1 MATEPHS
8 QAKTGAIVS
17 RGEWMEMT
25 PTVTEG
31 RRCGTCTLC
40 CKVLTAEELRKPNGE
55 WCPHCVKGR
64 GCAIYSDRPNEC
76 RRFQCGYL
84 LWPTLGEHWLPARS
98 KLVVALKPDGREIV
112 IHVDPGVP
120 NAWRAEPYYS
130 EIRNMAGHA
139 AGKAYTIFV
148 QIRRRM
154 IAIFP
159 DREVDLGVVAGDEVI
174 AIHEVTGPGTRRR
187 DAVKLKAD
195 DPRINGLRIV

>member
-1 MATEPHS
+1 
-8 QAKTGAIVS
+8 
-17 RGEWMEMT
+17 MT
-25 PTVTEG
+25 V
-31 RRCGTCTLC
+31 
-40 CKVLTAEELRKPNGE
+40 EELRKPNGQ

-84 LWPTLGEHWLPARS
+84 LWPALGEHWLPARS
-98 KLVVALKPDGREIV
+98 KLVVAFKPDGREIV
-112 IHVDPGVP
+112 VHVDPGVP

-154 IAIFP
+154 IAVFP

>member
-1 MATEPHS
+1 LPTEPRS

-17 RGEWMEMT
+17 RGEWTQMT
-25 PTVTEG
+25 PAVKEG

-40 CKVLTAEELRKPNGE
+40 CKVLTVEELRKPNAE

-64 GCAIYSDRPNEC
+64 GCAIYADRPDEC

-98 KLVVALKPDGREIV
+98 KLVVAFKPDGREIV
-112 IHVDPGVP
+112 VHVDPGVP

-130 EIRNMAGHA
+130 EIRNMTGDA
-139 AGKAYTIFV
+139 AGTAYTVFV

-154 IAIFP
+154 IAVFP
-159 DREVDLGVVAGDEVI
+159 DREVDLGVVAEDEVI
-174 AIHEVTGPGTRRR
+174 AIHEVAGPGTRRR
-187 DAVKLKAD
+187 DAVKLKTD
-195 DPRINGLRIV
+195 DPRINQLRIV

>member
-1 MATEPHS
+1 
-8 QAKTGAIVS
+8 
-17 RGEWMEMT
+17 MEMT
-25 PTVTEG
+25 PADREG

-40 CKVLTAEELRKPNGE
+40 CKVMTVEELSKPNGQ

-84 LWPTLGEHWLPARS
+84 LWPALGEHWLPARS
-98 KLVVALKPDGREIV
+98 KLVVAFKPDGREIV
-112 IHVDPGVP
+112 VHVDPGVP
-120 NAWRAEPYYS
+120 NAWRAEPYHS

-139 AGKAYTIFV
+139 AGGLHDICA
-148 QIRRRM
+148 
-154 IAIFP
+154 
-159 DREVDLGVVAGDEVI
+159 DRAKDDRDLSGPGGGFGVVASDEMI

-195 DPRINGLRIV
+195 DPRINGPRIV

>member
-1 MATEPHS
+1 
-8 QAKTGAIVS
+8 
-17 RGEWMEMT
+17 MEMT
-25 PTVTEG
+25 PAVIEG

-40 CKVLTAEELRKPNGE
+40 CKVMTVEELGKPNGQ

-84 LWPTLGEHWLPARS
+84 LWPALGEHWLPARS
-98 KLVVALKPDGREIV
+98 KLVVAFKPDGKEIV
-112 IHVDPGVP
+112 VHVDPGVP

-130 EIRNMAGHA
+130 EIGSLAGHA
-139 AGKAYTIFV
+139 TRTAYTIFV
-148 QIRRRM
+148 QIGRRM
-154 IAIFP
+154 IAVFP

-195 DPRINGLRIV
+195 DPRIKGLRIV